1 MTTHRRS
8 RIRRQVLRV
17 SALVISSLVIARPL
31 AAQSSISCSGEPCL
45 AGALEQTLLVV
56 PVLSQLTT
64 SASTFSLVPTG
75 GLTAAHFN
83 TGNFQADAALTLTVR
98 TNANSNSSPNK
109 VILRWRATSASFTAG
124 CGISRTSD
132 LRYGLTSGTRTS
144 SVPASETLLLDDI
157 NSSVSPATITLFFRV
172 NNLQWTDAP
181 AATCELPLAFS
192 IAP

>member
-8 RIRRQVLRV
+8 RIRCH
-17 SALVISSLVIARPL
+17 ALLVFATVISSLIASRPL
-31 AAQSSISCSGEPCL
+31 AAQSSVSCSGEPCL
-45 AGALEQTLLVV
+45 TGVFEQTLLVV

-75 GLTAAHFN
+75 GLTAVHFN
-83 TGNFQADAALTLTVR
+83 AGNFQADAALTLTVR

-109 VILRWRATSASFTAG
+109 VILRWRATSSSFTSG
-124 CGISRTSD
+124 CGISSSSD

-144 SVPASETLLLDDI
+144 SVPTSETLLRDDI
-157 NSSVSPATITLFFRV
+157 SASVSPTTTTVFFRV